1 MKIAVL
7 GGGNSPERKV
17 SLKSARAV
25 AAALRRKGN
34 CVIMLDP
41 SARSFV
47 RKILAWKPDCVFL
60 ALHGGQGEG
69 GIIQGFLETLGL
81 PYTGSGVLT
90 SSLCLNKIMAK
101 KILLYHGLP
110 TPAFV
115 SLQEG
120 KIPAKINFNFP
131 VVVKPSSLGSTIGI
145 SIVQKPQHL
154 PAAVKKALSYDCQ
167 VFLEQFISGV
177 EIAISILG
185 NNPPDALPI
194 IQIKTQKGFYDYQ
207 AKYTPGASLHQI
219 PPQLPENVQ
228 KKAAEVAIQAYHL
241 LGCCDLARIDLIVDS
256 KGKPWVLDINTI
268 PGFTQTSLFPDAARA
283 AGINFDDL
291 CQKLVDLCLERYA
304 QQK

>member
-7 GGGNSPERKV
+7 GGGNSPEREV

-25 AAALRRKGN
+25 ATALKRKGN
-34 CVIMLDP
+34 SVFMLDP
-41 SARSFV
+41 AARFFV
-47 RKILAWKPDCVFL
+47 RKILSWKPDCVFL
-60 ALHGGQGEG
+60 ALHGGHGEG

-81 PYTGSGVLT
+81 PYTGSGVLA

-101 KILLYHGLP
+101 KILLFHGLP

-120 KIPAKINFNFP
+120 KIPGKINFAFP

-145 SIVQKPQHL
+145 SVVRKPQHL
-154 PAAVKKALSYDCQ
+154 PAAVKKAFSYDRQ
-167 VFLEQFISGV
+167 VFLEQFIPGV
-177 EIAISILG
+177 EIAIAILG
-185 NNPPDALPI
+185 NNPPGALPI
-194 IQIKTQKGFYDYQ
+194 IQIKTRKGFYDYQ

-228 KKAAEVAIQAYHL
+228 KKAADVAIQAYHV
-241 LGCCDLARIDLIVDS
+241 LGCCDLARVDLIVDS

-283 AGINFDDL
+283 AGIAFDDL
-291 CQKLVDLCLERYA
+291 CQKLVDLCLERHA